1 VIVCHLGECYHLGA
15 VEKRATYSPPPV
27 ADVRQEAKDAARGP
41 FGRGLARWGLVSKG
55 SLYLLVGVIAAHV
68 AIGGG
73 ERLRDRGGA
82 LSSVA
87 DHWLGKVLVF
97 LLAVGLAGYAAWRF
111 AEGVL
116 GRPLEGGKKE
126 GWPKRLGYFARAV
139 WYLGLFGIAVSAL
152 AGADESGGSR
162 QEDRFTARVLQW
174 PLGRWLV
181 AAVGMAVLGAA
192 VFNLWRGVTRS
203 FRKKLKLRK
212 MSEVEERVFT
222 LMGVAGHLARAV
234 VFGLI
239 GFFLVRAAWR
249 YDPEETVG
257 LDGALA
263 EILRQDYGDTLLGI
277 VAAGLIAFGVYCY
290 AEARYREV

>member
-1 VIVCHLGECYHLGA
+1 L
-15 VEKRATYSPPPV
+15 SPLV
-27 ADVRQEAKDAARGP
+27 ADLKQETKDVARGP
-41 FGRGLARWGLVSKG
+41 IGQGLARWGLVSKG
-55 SLYLLVGVIAAHV
+55 SLYLLVGVIAADV
-68 AIGGG
+68 SIGGG

-82 LSSVA
+82 LASVA
-87 DHWLGKVLVF
+87 DSWYGKIIVG

-126 GWPKRLGYFARAV
+126 GLLKRLGYFARAL

-152 AGADESGGSR
+152 YGANESSGSR
-162 QEDRFTARVLQW
+162 EEDRFTARVLEW
-174 PLGRWLV
+174 PLGRWIV
-181 AAVGMAVLGAA
+181 AAIGLAILGAG
-192 VFNLWRGVTRS
+192 VFNVWRAVTRS
-203 FRKKLKLRK
+203 FRKNLKLRK
-212 MSEVEERVFT
+212 MSEVEEKGFT
-222 LMGVAGHLARAV
+222 IMGVVGHLARGV

-249 YDPEETVG
+249 YEPKDTVG

-277 VAAGLIAFGVYCY
+277 VATGLIAFGLYCY